1 MQVDGHCVIK
11 QSRIQIPHSDCGFLW
26 HAYWNT
32 LGPDGLMTELPVEN
46 PSSGTTGGPSPAD
59 RRRFPRIGIRPTVTA
74 CIMVIVVAGIGL
86 TAWQQWSI
94 ARDATEE
101 LTRRNA
107 QLVIDQVEAQLIHYL
122 DPLAGYVDWIA
133 DMATTGQDLGLGEA
147 ENSYRML
154 SASVAALPQ
163 IVGAGIVSADGATL
177 GVSRSAGSRAFA
189 DRNTAAVRATMPAG
203 LDKVEDGGAV
213 WSKPA
218 FDAQAAAPVVRLW
231 RAVRRD
237 GEYLGAV
244 YAGVS
249 FAGISEAVSDVSS
262 RFDGTAF
269 LLDGAR
275 DVLAHPNLTSAHP
288 DYTEGRTV
296 IGLERSGDLVL
307 QGLIERAASGRPS
320 GGGFTTVEANLDGMN
335 YVGFLRPIRPAGD
348 DAWTLGV
355 WFLATDMLGQRQ
367 RVIASA
373 WIGLSLI
380 AAALAMSWIAG
391 NLIAGPIRE
400 TALAVNALSQ
410 MDLDAVSQL
419 PRSSIRELDDLAKA
433 FNSMRG
439 ALRLFGTYVPRSLV
453 NRLVKAEGERI
464 DSSERQV
471 AIMFTDIVG
480 FTSFSEGKS
489 AGEVADFLNDHFQIL
504 GRCVDNSFGTIDK
517 YIGDALMAFWGAPED
532 MEDAPVRAC
541 YCAMAIADAL
551 ERDNAKRRKEGLPP
565 VHVRIGL
572 HTGPA
577 LVGNIGAEGRV
588 NYTVIGDNVNICQR
602 VESLGR
608 DVDVPRNTTTILI
621 TDAVAK
627 QLPSSMPFVHI
638 GNFSVKG
645 REEDVV
651 VYRLMI

>member
-1 MQVDGHCVIK
+1 VVI
-11 QSRIQIPHSDCGFLW
+11 W
-26 HAYWNT
+26 HAHPFIFRAVIPVT
-32 LGPDGLMTELPVEN
+32 GQLTDPLPADA
-46 PSSGTTGGPSPAD
+46 SSPAAGP
-59 RRRFPRIGIRPTVTA
+59 RRFPRIGIKPTVTA

-94 ARDATEE
+94 AREATDE

-107 QLVIDQVEAQLIHYL
+107 QLVVDQVEGHLSHYL
-122 DPLAGYVDWIA
+122 DPLTDYVDWIA
-133 DMATTGQDLGLGEA
+133 DLAAGREDLGVGNADSVRNLLA
-147 ENSYRML
+147 
-154 SASVAALPQ
+154 ASVAALPQ
-163 IVGAGIVSADGATL
+163 IVGAGVVPADGPTVGIVRTSDGRTVADAN
-177 GVSRSAGSRAFA
+177 AG
-189 DRNTAAVRATMPAG
+189 AARATMPPGIAEVG
-203 LDKVEDGGAV
+203 DAAAI
-213 WSKPA
+213 WSRPA

-237 GEYLGAV
+237 GKFLGAV

-262 RFDGTAF
+262 RFNGTAF
-269 LLDGAR
+269 LLDGAGG
-275 DVLAHPNLTSAHP
+275 VLAHPNLTSTHP
-288 DYTEGRTV
+288 DYAKGTTV

-307 QGLIERAASGRPS
+307 QGLIERSSSGRPS
-320 GGGFTTVEANLDGMN
+320 GGGLTTIEAILDGTD
-335 YVGFLRPIRPAGD
+335 YVGFLRPIRPVGEN
-348 DAWTLGV
+348 AWALGV
-355 WFLATDMLGQRQ
+355 WFLSTDMLGQRQ

-391 NLIAGPIRE
+391 NLIAEPIRE
-400 TALAVNALSQ
+400 TALAVKGLGQ
-410 MDLDAVSQL
+410 MDLDTVSQL
-419 PRSSIRELDDLAKA
+419 PRSSIRELDDLATA

-453 NRLVKAEGERI
+453 KRMVAAEGEQI
-464 DSSERQV
+464 ESSEREV

-480 FTSFSEGKS
+480 FTTFSEGKG
-489 AGEVADFLNDHFQIL
+489 AAEVAEFLNDHFQIL
-504 GRCVDNSFGTIDK
+504 GRCVDNSSGTIDK

-551 ERDNAKRRKEGLPP
+551 ERDNAKRRQEGLPP
-565 VHVRIGL
+565 VYVRIGL
-572 HTGPA
+572 HAGSA

-608 DVDVPRNTTTILI
+608 EVDVPRNTTTILI
-621 TDAVAK
+621 TDAVAQ

-638 GNFSVKG
+638 GNFDVKG
-645 REEDVV
+645 REEEIV
-651 VYRLMI
+651 VYRLVI